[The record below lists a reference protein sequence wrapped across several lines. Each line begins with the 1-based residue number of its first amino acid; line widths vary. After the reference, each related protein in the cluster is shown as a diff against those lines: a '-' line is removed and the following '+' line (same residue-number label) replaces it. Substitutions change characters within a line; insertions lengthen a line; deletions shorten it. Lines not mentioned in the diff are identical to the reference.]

1 MSFTKTQIEEFARR
15 LKELPAIEKPAQ
27 ISKVDAVKTLR
38 VEILLMQKKGYT
50 LDQTSDALTQIGF
63 DIKTQTLK
71 AYLQKAN
78 PKKKLTKSEQ

>member
-1 MSFTKTQIEEFARR
+1 MSYTKSQIEEFAKR
-15 LKELPAIEKPAQ
+15 LKELPAIEKDE
-27 ISKVDAVKTLR
+27 ISKVDAVKNLR
-38 VEILLMQKKGYT
+38 GEILLMQKKGYT
-50 LDQTSDALTQIGF
+50 LDQTAEALTQMGF

>member
-1 MSFTKTQIEEFARR
+1 MSYTKSQIEDFAKR
-15 LKELPAIEKPAQ
+15 LKDLPAIEKDE
-27 ISKVDAVKTLR
+27 ISKVDAIKALR
-38 VEILLMQKKGYT
+38 VEILSMQKRGYT
-50 LDQTSDALTQIGF
+50 LDQTADELKQIGF

>member
-1 MSFTKTQIEEFARR
+1 MSYTKSQIEEFAKR
-15 LKELPAIEKPAQ
+15 LKELPAIEKDE
-27 ISKVDAVKTLR
+27 ISKVDAFKNLR
-38 VEILLMQKKGYT
+38 GEILLMQKKGYT
-50 LDQTSDALTQIGF
+50 LDQTAEALTQMGF

>member
-1 MSFTKTQIEEFARR
+1 MSYTKSQIEEFAKR
-15 LKELPAIEKPAQ
+15 LKELPAIEKDE

-50 LDQTSDALTQIGF
+50 LDQTADALTQIGF